1 MIKEACM
8 ASFKKM
14 KIGTKLLGS
23 FLIVAVLVAVAGIVG
38 ITMIGLLGGHMDT
51 VQNIR
56 VPQKDVSMEA
66 VRIVITSRDACAE
79 LMLNNDLKKLDEI
92 KAQIDETI
100 GDYDMYIAMI
110 LYGTESNEFKNS
122 AAGEM
127 YRKDNISLVVP
138 RGDEN
143 MVAAAKEADDHHEVF
158 TKNVQ
163 ELKKDKESELKAY
176 EELNGHMADFDKLDT
191 EMDKALKQYENE
203 SDAILVRSYGAGIM
217 KAMEEKDNSMEAI
230 IIYSGQK
237 AIIEEYAGLNQVDKQ
252 LQDSLETEY
261 TALASEF
268 AKISTKFPQAV
279 KDKYDTFFQNGQEI
293 IKHKKEALDLNAS
306 TVAHMAVVDSKSE
319 DAIKSLSR
327 LEGIAD
333 TEMTK
338 AMASADGA
346 QELSN
351 VVLIVISIICVLL
364 AVFLGLVITRD
375 LLGQLGGEPY
385 YIAELARKV
394 ADGDLSMKFNGNGK
408 KSSGVF
414 AAIKDM
420 ITNLTEVI
428 GSVVS
433 AAENVSSGSQEVS
446 STAQQMS
453 QGASEQAAS
462 AEEVS
467 SSIEQMGANIRQ
479 NADNAM
485 QTEKIAL
492 KAAGDAQEGGG
503 AVQQTVTAMK
513 EIAEKI
519 NIIEEIARN
528 TNLLALNAAIEAARA
543 GEHGKGFAV
552 VASEVRKLAERSQK
566 AAAEINELSRSS
578 VDVAEHA
585 GELFTKIVPDIQ
597 KTSELVQ
604 EINAASGEQ
613 KSGTEQINK
622 AIMQLDTVIQQN
634 ASASEEMASM
644 AEELSSQAEQM
655 QASISYFKTNGNGKG
670 REELKKITHLHKD
683 LTQEHK
689 VAVAHIKERLT
700 HDKEAGKAKPGKGA
714 KTVLLDKEEK
724 DKGVDIKMDERGRD
738 EIDGEFEKY

>member
-1 MIKEACM
+1 M

-23 FLIVAVLVAVAGIVG
+23 FLIVALLVAAAGIVG
-38 ITMIGLLGGHMDT
+38 ITMIGLLGREMDV
-51 VQNIR
+51 VQNEK
-56 VPQKDVSMEA
+56 VPHKDVSMEA
-66 VRIVITSRDACAE
+66 LRAVITTRDACAE
-79 LMLNNDLKKLDEI
+79 YMLNADLGKVDEL
-92 KAQIDETI
+92 KTNIDEGI
-100 GDYDMYIAMI
+100 NDYDMYIGMV
-110 LYGTESNEFKNS
+110 LYGSESTQFKNS
-122 AAGEM
+122 KAGEM
-127 YRKDNISLVVP
+127 YRKDNLTLVVP
-138 RGDEN
+138 KGTED
-143 MVAAAKEADDHHEVF
+143 MVKAAGAADTHHEEF
-158 TKNVQ
+158 TKNVD

-176 EELNGHMADFDKLDT
+176 VELNIDMEAFDKVDQ
-191 EMDKALKQYENE
+191 EMDTALSKYETE
-203 SDAILVRSYGAGIM
+203 RDAILARTYGNEILT
-217 KAMEEKDNSMEAI
+217 AMEEKDEAMEAI
-230 IIYSGQK
+230 IHYAEQK
-237 AIIEEYAGLNQVDKQ
+237 AIIEEYMGLAQQNKERQDKLEADYKAIEDQV
-252 LQDSLETEY
+252 T
-261 TALASEF
+261 TIAVH
-268 AKISTKFPQAV
+268 FPQV
-279 KDKYDTFFQNGQEI
+279 IRDNYDKFMKSGLSI
-293 IKHKKEALDLNAS
+293 IEHKKEALEVAAS
-306 TVAHMAVVDSKSE
+306 TVAHMAIVDSTSE
-319 DAIKSLSR
+319 EAIVDLTQLENISDA
-327 LEGIAD
+327 
-333 TEMTK
+333 EMTK

-655 QASISYFKTNGNGKG
+655 QAAISYFKTNGNGKG

-683 LTQEHK
+683 LTHEHK

>member
-1 MIKEACM
+1 
-8 ASFKKM
+8 
-14 KIGTKLLGS
+14 
-23 FLIVAVLVAVAGIVG
+23 
-38 ITMIGLLGGHMDT
+38 MDT
-51 VQNIR
+51 VQNEK
-56 VPQKDVSMEA
+56 VPHKDTSMEA
-66 VRIVITSRDACAE
+66 LRAVITTRDACAE
-79 LMLNNDLKKLDEI
+79 YMLNNDIKRVEELKTG
-92 KAQIDETI
+92 IDEGI
-100 GDYDMYIAMI
+100 DDYDMYISMV
-110 LYGTESNEFKNS
+110 LYGSESAQFKNS
-122 AAGEM
+122 RAGEM
-127 YRKDNISLVVP
+127 YRKDNLTLLVP
-138 RGDEN
+138 KGTED
-143 MVAAAKEADDHHEVF
+143 MVKAASAADAHHEEF
-158 TKNVQ
+158 TKNVE
-163 ELKKDKESELKAY
+163 ELKKDRESELKAY
-176 EELNGHMADFDKLDT
+176 VELNIDMDEFDKVDQ
-191 EMDKALKQYENE
+191 EMDTALSKYESE
-203 SDAILVRSYGAGIM
+203 RDAILARTYGNEILI
-217 KAMEEKDNSMEAI
+217 AMEEKDEAMEAI
-230 IIYSGQK
+230 IHYAEQK
-237 AIIEEYAGLNQVDKQ
+237 AIIEEYVGLTQKNKERQDK
-252 LQDSLETEY
+252 LEADYKAIEE
-261 TALASEF
+261 AVA
-268 AKISTKFPQAV
+268 AIAVHFPQAIRDNY
-279 KDKYDTFFQNGQEI
+279 DKFMKSGQMI
-293 IKHKKEALDLNAS
+293 IEHKKEALEVAES
-306 TVAHMAVVDSKSE
+306 TVAHMAVVDSTSE
-319 DAIKSLSR
+319 EAIQDLTQ
-327 LEGIAD
+327 LENIAD
-333 TEMTK
+333 AEMTK

-346 QELSN
+346 QDMSN

-375 LLGQLGGEPY
+375 LLAQLGGEPY
-385 YIAELARKV
+385 YIADLARKV
-394 ADGDLSMKFNGNGK
+394 ADGDLSMKFSGNGK

-420 ITNLTEVI
+420 INNLTEVI
-428 GSVVS
+428 GSVVN

-503 AVQQTVTAMK
+503 AVQQTVSAMK

-604 EINAASGEQ
+604 EINAASSEQ

-655 QASISYFKTNGNGKG
+655 QASIGYFKTNGNGKG
-670 REELKKITHLHKD
+670 REDIKKITHLHKE
-683 LTQEHK
+683 LSHEHK
-689 VAVAHIKERLT
+689 VEVAHIKERLT
-700 HDKEAGKAKPGKGA
+700 HAEEGAKGKTGKAA
-714 KTVLLDKEEK
+714 KTVLLDKEKK
-724 DKGVDIKMDERGRD
+724 DKGVKINMDEHGGGD
-738 EIDGEFEKY
+738 ETDSEFEKY